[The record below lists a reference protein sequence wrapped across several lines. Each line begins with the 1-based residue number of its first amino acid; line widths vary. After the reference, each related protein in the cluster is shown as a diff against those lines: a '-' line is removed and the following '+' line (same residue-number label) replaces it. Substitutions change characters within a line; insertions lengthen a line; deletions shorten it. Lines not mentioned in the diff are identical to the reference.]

1 MLIKRKEGESVSSLL
16 FRFSKRV
23 KQSGILR
30 EAKKRQRH
38 DRPVSRI
45 KRKLSAIHRVN
56 KKKETERLRKLGLVS
71 Q

>member
-30 EAKKRQRH
+30 EAKRQRH

-56 KKKETERLRKLGLVS
+56 KKKETERNRKLGLV
-71 Q
+71 